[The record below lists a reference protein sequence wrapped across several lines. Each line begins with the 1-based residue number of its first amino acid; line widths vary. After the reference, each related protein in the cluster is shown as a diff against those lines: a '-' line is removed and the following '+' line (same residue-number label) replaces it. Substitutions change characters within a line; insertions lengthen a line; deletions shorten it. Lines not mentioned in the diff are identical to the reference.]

1 MSVESG
7 HCFIIQGLVINRIRR
22 TPKIRIVFRLYGGL
36 VYLCRIKS
44 RPYIRQTMKPTAAVY
59 LDNAATTRL
68 DPEVLDAMLPLMT
81 EQFGNPSSIHSHGRP
96 VRTAIE
102 KARKTVAGLLNTS
115 PAEIFFTSGGTEADN
130 TAIQSSIET
139 YGLTHAITSPL
150 EHHAVLHTLDHLA
163 KRGVIRLSLVNV
175 DRKGHIDLAHLE
187 SLLESNRNEG
197 NGRSLV
203 SLMHGNNEIGN
214 MLDLH
219 RTGEICRAYD
229 AIFHSDTV
237 QTMGH
242 FRHDLQQL
250 PVDFIV
256 GAAHKFHGPKGVGF
270 LYVNADRAKIH
281 PFMYGG
287 AQERNM
293 RGGTENVYGIVGL
306 AKALE
311 IAYRDMD
318 AHRQHIT
325 SLKRRM
331 IEQLREKMPD
341 GAGGPVLFNGDS
353 ADIDNSLYTVLNVSL
368 PASDINDML
377 LFSLDIARIS
387 ASGGSACSSGSN
399 VGSHVL
405 AALPGLD
412 AERGYV
418 RFSFGKYNTAE
429 EVDYAV
435 DTLVGLY
442 QKELVK

>member
-1 MSVESG
+1 MNLSA
-7 HCFIIQGLVINRIRR
+7 
-22 TPKIRIVFRLYGGL
+22 P
-36 VYLCRIKS
+36 
-44 RPYIRQTMKPTAAVY
+44 VY

-68 DPEVLDAMLPLMT
+68 DPEVVEAMLPLMT
-81 EQFGNPSSIHSHGRP
+81 EQYGNPSSIHSHGRT

-102 KARKTVAGLLNTS
+102 RARKTVASLLNTS

-130 TAIQSSIET
+130 TAIRSSIET

-150 EHHAVLHTLDHLA
+150 EHHAVLHTLEYLA
-163 KRGVIRLSLVNV
+163 RQGTVRLSLVEV
-175 DRKGHIDLAHLE
+175 DERGHINLAHLE
-187 SLLESNRNEG
+187 RLLLQNP
-197 NGRSLV
+197 RSLV

-214 MLDLH
+214 LLDLH
-219 RTGEICRAYD
+219 RVGELCRQYD

-256 GAAHKFHGPKGVGF
+256 GAGHKFHGPKGVGF
-270 LYVNADRAKIH
+270 LYVNAERVNIH
-281 PFMYGG
+281 PFIYGG
-287 AQERNM
+287 AQERNR
-293 RGGTENVYGIVGL
+293 RGGTENVYGIIGL

-331 IEQLREKMPD
+331 IARLQEKMPE
-341 GAGGPVLFNGDS
+341 VQFNGDS
-353 ADIDNSLYTVLNVSL
+353 ADVDNSLYTVLNVSL
-368 PASDINDML
+368 PVSDLSDML
-377 LFSLDIARIS
+377 LFNLDIARIS

-412 AERGYV
+412 PERGYV

-429 EVDYAV
+429 EIDYAV

-442 QKELVK
+442 QKEAKLV